1 MKNDLEKINAFLKWK
16 HFNSYFFIFAG
27 SVCWTRWNISW
38 SKLENVARIIGKEL
52 RCLVCQ
58 NEDIENSNA
67 DIAKDLRILVRK
79 MLSEGKTKDE
89 IISYVHS
96 RYGDFVLFNPPVR
109 FDTSLL
115 WLLPIIFLIFLC
127 YTFFR
132 KKH

>member
-1 MKNDLEKINAFLKWK
+1 MKKILIIFFFLY
-16 HFNSYFFIFAG
+16 SQVQ
-27 SVCWTRWNISW
+27 SVEPDEILADQ
-38 SKLENVARIIGKEL
+38 KLENVARLIGKEL

-67 DIAKDLRILVRK
+67 DMARDLRVLVRK

-89 IISYVHS
+89 IISYIHS

-109 FDTSLL
+109 YDTFLL
-115 WLLPIIFLIFLC
+115 WLLPIIFLILLS

>member
-1 MKNDLEKINAFLKWK
+1 MKKILIIMFLLY
-16 HFNSYFFIFAG
+16 SQVQ
-27 SVCWTRWNISW
+27 SVEPDEILADQ
-38 SKLENVARIIGKEL
+38 KLENVARLIGKEL

-67 DIAKDLRILVRK
+67 DMARDLRILVRK

-89 IISYVHS
+89 IISYIHS

-109 FDTSLL
+109 YDTFLL
-115 WLLPIIFLIFLC
+115 WLLPIIFLILLS
-127 YTFFR
+127 YAFFR

>member
-1 MKNDLEKINAFLKWK
+1 MKKILIIMFLLC
-16 HFNSYFFIFAG
+16 SQVQAVEPDEILADQ
-27 SVCWTRWNISW
+27 
-38 SKLENVARIIGKEL
+38 KLENVARLIGKEL

-67 DIAKDLRILVRK
+67 DMARDLRILVRK

-89 IISYVHS
+89 IISYIHS
-96 RYGDFVLFNPPVR
+96 RYGDFVLFKPPIR
-109 FDTSLL
+109 YDTSLL
-115 WLLPIIFLIFLC
+115 WLLPIIFLILLS

>member
-1 MKNDLEKINAFLKWK
+1 MPFYNNPKQNTE
-16 HFNSYFFIFAG
+16 
-27 SVCWTRWNISW
+27 IS
-38 SKLENVARIIGKEL
+38 SS
-52 RCLVCQ
+52 

-67 DIAKDLRILVRK
+67 DIARDLRILVRN

-89 IISYVHS
+89 IISYIHS

-115 WLLPIIFLIFLC
+115 WVLPIIFLMLLC

-132 KKH
+132 KKN

>member
-1 MKNDLEKINAFLKWK
+1 MKKILIVIVLLY
-16 HFNSYFFIFAG
+16 SQVQ
-27 SVCWTRWNISW
+27 SVEPDEILADQ
-38 SKLENVARIIGKEL
+38 KLENVARLIGKEL

-67 DIAKDLRILVRK
+67 DMARDLRILVRK
-79 MLSEGKTKDE
+79 MLTEGKTKDE
-89 IISYVHS
+89 IISYIHS

-109 FDTSLL
+109 YDTSFL
-115 WLLPIIFLIFLC
+115 WLLPIILLILLS

>member
-1 MKNDLEKINAFLKWK
+1 MKKILIIMFLLY
-16 HFNSYFFIFAG
+16 SQVQ
-27 SVCWTRWNISW
+27 SVEPDEILADQ
-38 SKLENVARIIGKEL
+38 KLENVARLIGKEL

-67 DIAKDLRILVRK
+67 DMARDLRILVRK

-89 IISYVHS
+89 IISYIHS

-109 FDTSLL
+109 YDTSLL
-115 WLLPIIFLIFLC
+115 WLLPIIFLILLS

>member
-1 MKNDLEKINAFLKWK
+1 MKKILIVFFFLY
-16 HFNSYFFIFAG
+16 SPVQ
-27 SVCWTRWNISW
+27 SVEPDEILADQ
-38 SKLENVARIIGKEL
+38 KLENVARLIGKEL

-67 DIAKDLRILVRK
+67 DMARDLRILVRK

-89 IISYVHS
+89 IMSYVHS
-96 RYGDFVLFNPPVR
+96 RYGDFVLFNPPIR

-115 WLLPIIFLIFLC
+115 WLLPIIFLIVLC

-132 KKH
+132 KKN

>member
-1 MKNDLEKINAFLKWK
+1 MKKILIVMFLLY
-16 HFNSYFFIFAG
+16 SQVQAVEPDEILADQ
-27 SVCWTRWNISW
+27 
-38 SKLENVARIIGKEL
+38 KLENVARLIGKEL

-67 DIAKDLRILVRK
+67 DMARDLRVLVRK

-89 IISYVHS
+89 IVSYIHS

-109 FDTSLL
+109 YDTSLL
-115 WLLPIIFLIFLC
+115 WLLPIIFLILLS

>member
-1 MKNDLEKINAFLKWK
+1 MKKILIVIFFLY
-16 HFNSYFFIFAG
+16 SQVQ
-27 SVCWTRWNISW
+27 SVEQDEMLVDK
-38 SKLENVARIIGKEL
+38 KLENVARLIGKEL

-67 DIAKDLRILVRK
+67 DMARDLRILVRK

-89 IISYVHS
+89 IISYIHS

-109 FDTSLL
+109 YDTSLL
-115 WLLPIIFLIFLC
+115 WLLPIIFLILLS

>member
-1 MKNDLEKINAFLKWK
+1 MRIFTLILIFISTNLMCVEPDEKLDNPNLEKRAKQ
-16 HFNSYFFIFAG
+16 
-27 SVCWTRWNISW
+27 
-38 SKLENVARIIGKEL
+38 IGQQL

-67 DIAKDLRILVRK
+67 DIARDLRILVRN

-89 IISYVHS
+89 IISYIHS

-115 WLLPIIFLIFLC
+115 WVLPIIFLMLLC
-127 YTFFR
+127 YIFFR

>member
-1 MKNDLEKINAFLKWK
+1 MKKILIVFFFL
-16 HFNSYFFIFAG
+16 YTQVQ
-27 SVCWTRWNISW
+27 SVEPDEILADQ
-38 SKLENVARIIGKEL
+38 KLENVARLIGKEL

-67 DIAKDLRILVRK
+67 DIARDLRILVRK

-89 IISYVHS
+89 IMSYVHS
-96 RYGDFVLFNPPVR
+96 RYGDFVLFNPPIR

-115 WLLPIIFLIFLC
+115 WLLPILFLIVLC

-132 KKH
+132 KKN